1 MASCRYPPGP
11 VLSITLALFKI
22 RNIPDP
28 FKSKVLMGQAR
39 LLWFTLAGIVMGF
52 LLMHPFAMLA
62 YMLGPHHAHEAWD
75 ISLWTRQVNAAFSA
89 EMLVMGLAFS
99 LMGGVAGFGLG
110 AWHLQKER
118 LAQEHLETQR
128 RQAALNAVREL
139 MVTLAHHIRN
149 ANLVIGG
156 FSQHLHKHI
165 SDPELRRQLELIH
178 RASRDI
184 EEVILALEN
193 LSNISHVHYIDGWR
207 TQMIDLK
214 KALETR
220 PEAGAIMGQT

>member
-1 MASCRYPPGP
+1 
-11 VLSITLALFKI
+11 
-22 RNIPDP
+22 
-28 FKSKVLMGQAR
+28 MGQAR
-39 LLWFTLAGIVMGF
+39 LIWFTLAGIVMGY

-62 YMLGPHHAHEAWD
+62 YILGPHHPHESWD
-75 ISLWTRQVNAAFSA
+75 FSLWARQVHTAFSA

-99 LMGGVAGFGLG
+99 FMGGAAGFGLG

-128 RQAALNAVREL
+128 RQAALNTVREL

-156 FSQHLHKHI
+156 FSEHLQKHI

-178 RASRDI
+178 RSSHEID
-184 EEVILALEN
+184 EVILALEN
-193 LSNISHVHYIDGWR
+193 VSQIDHAQYIDGWR

-214 KALETR
+214 KELEAR
-220 PEAGAIMGQT
+220 LDAEAIKEQHES